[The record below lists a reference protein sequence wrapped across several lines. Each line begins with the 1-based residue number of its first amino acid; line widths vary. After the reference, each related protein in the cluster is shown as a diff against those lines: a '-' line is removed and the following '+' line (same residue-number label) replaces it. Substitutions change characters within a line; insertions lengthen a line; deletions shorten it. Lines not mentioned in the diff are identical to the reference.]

1 MQTALAIA
9 ISFHLIP
16 GVFWAGSNFTAAR
29 PGIPG
34 ERLFFPQMG
43 AAVVTIVA
51 GMYLWSKLHEGSF
64 GSMEKAL
71 TIGAGAA
78 ILAFLVQLV
87 LAGPAVIA
95 IRKSNGDPSASAAR
109 VKLANRLASA
119 LLLITI
125 ICMGIARYV

>member
-9 ISFHLIP
+9 ISFHLLP
-16 GVFWAGSNFTAAR
+16 GVFWVGSNFTAAR

-43 AAVVTIVA
+43 AAVVSILA
-51 GMYLWSKLHEGSF
+51 GMYLWSKLHEGSH
-64 GSMEKAL
+64 GSMEEAL
-71 TIGAGAA
+71 SIGAGAA
-78 ILAFLVQLV
+78 ILAFLVQLA

-95 IRKSNGDPSASAAR
+95 IRKGKGDPSAPAAR

-119 LLLITI
+119 LLLVTVV
-125 ICMGIARYV
+125 CMGVARYA

>member
-9 ISFHLIP
+9 ISLHLIP
-16 GVFWAGSNFTAAR
+16 GIFWAGSNFTAAR

-43 AAVVTIVA
+43 AALVSILA

-71 TIGAGAA
+71 TIGAGTA
-78 ILAFLVQLV
+78 ILAFVVQLL

-95 IRKSNGDPSASAAR
+95 IRKGRGDPSAAAAR

-119 LLLITI
+119 LLLVTVV
-125 ICMGIARYV
+125 CMGVARYT